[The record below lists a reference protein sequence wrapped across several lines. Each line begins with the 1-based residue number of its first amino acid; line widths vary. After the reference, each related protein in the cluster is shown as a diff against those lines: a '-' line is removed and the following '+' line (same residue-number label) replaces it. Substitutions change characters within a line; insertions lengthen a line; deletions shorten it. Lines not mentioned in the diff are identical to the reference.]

1 MARKSRRAQNETAVS
16 TAVVANIQ
24 TKKKE
29 NLLRTAAYGRLSVEN
44 ETDES
49 LQTQMSML
57 YQFIDEH
64 EDLQFE
70 DSYSDNGYSGT
81 NFDRPEFVRLMDDVR
96 SGKIECIVVKDL
108 SRFGRDYL
116 ETGYYIET
124 LFPHLNVRFIA
135 VTDDFDSLREED
147 RSSLAVPI
155 KNMVNA
161 MYAKDISKKIC
172 ASREVIKNKEDS
184 MPMGTAPFGYDHS
197 EDKKRFV
204 LDEENAPTVRAI
216 FAWSRLGVSVKEI
229 GKRLDLIGAMTP
241 GQSRN
246 QKVGKEVKPA
256 EWRADTVYKILSHP
270 GYVGDVCVGRIKQA
284 LYKAE
289 KCHRTSPDE
298 WTVHQNVHEPLVT
311 REDREQIIQTMKSN
325 NMKKYSE
332 TDYHK
337 EQREKIQDQFS
348 GMIHCAEC
356 GRNMYYVRYL
366 HDYKTL
372 KKTGGQYLCPQNGG
386 KAACGGRVV
395 HEDFLKIFIMDQ
407 IHLLIKGMCDRK
419 KMLDMVNTS
428 QGGKN
433 ALLSAQKKM
442 LALQV
447 KISETEERQHKLYE
461 DYADGVLD
469 AEDYQNIKEQYVA
482 DAQRMQDELAGLEVK
497 RKRLEK
503 TIDDYSKIVK
513 HLEQYL
519 DNREFNSE
527 LVHELVERVSISK
540 TDGYEIT
547 FKCEDVYK
555 RVIEM
560 MEGGECE

>member
-1 MARKSRRAQNETAVS
+1 MARKSRRAQNDTAVS

-24 TKKKE
+24 PRKKE

-135 VTDDFDSLREED
+135 VTDEFDSIREED

-246 QKVGKEVKPA
+246 KKVGKEIKPA

-298 WTVHQNVHEPLVT
+298 WTVHQNAHEPLVT
-311 REDREQIIQTMKSN
+311 REDREQIMQTMKAN

-461 DYADGVLD
+461 DYADGILD

-519 DNREFNSE
+519 DNREFNPE
-527 LVHELVERVSISK
+527 LVHELVERVSISN

>member
-1 MARKSRRAQNETAVS
+1 M
-16 TAVVANIQ
+16 
-24 TKKKE
+24 
-29 NLLRTAAYGRLSVEN
+29 
-44 ETDES
+44 
-49 LQTQMSML
+49 
-57 YQFIDEH
+57 
-64 EDLQFE
+64 
-70 DSYSDNGYSGT
+70 
-81 NFDRPEFVRLMDDVR
+81 
-96 SGKIECIVVKDL
+96 
-108 SRFGRDYL
+108 
-116 ETGYYIET
+116 
-124 LFPHLNVRFIA
+124 
-135 VTDDFDSLREED
+135 
-147 RSSLAVPI
+147 
-155 KNMVNA
+155 
-161 MYAKDISKKIC
+161 
-172 ASREVIKNKEDS
+172 
-184 MPMGTAPFGYDHS
+184 
-197 EDKKRFV
+197 
-204 LDEENAPTVRAI
+204 
-216 FAWSRLGVSVKEI
+216 
-229 GKRLDLIGAMTP
+229 
-241 GQSRN
+241 
-246 QKVGKEVKPA
+246 
-256 EWRADTVYKILSHP
+256 
-270 GYVGDVCVGRIKQA
+270 
-284 LYKAE
+284 KA
-289 KCHRTSPDE
+289 
-298 WTVHQNVHEPLVT
+298 
-311 REDREQIIQTMKSN
+311 N

-461 DYADGVLD
+461 DYADGILD

-519 DNREFNSE
+519 DNREFNPE
-527 LVHELVERVSISK
+527 LVHELVERVSISN

>member
-1 MARKSRRAQNETAVS
+1 MARKSRRAQNEAAVS
-16 TAVVANIQ
+16 VAVPSNIKI
-24 TKKKE
+24 KKKDK
-29 NLLRTAAYGRLSVEN
+29 LLRTAAYGRLSVEN

-49 LQTQMSML
+49 LHTQMSML

-64 EDLQFE
+64 EDLELE

-96 SGKIECIVVKDL
+96 SGRIECIVVKDL

-135 VTDDFDSLREED
+135 VTDDFDSIREED

-172 ASREVIKNKEDS
+172 AAREVIKNKEDS

-197 EDKKRFV
+197 EDKKKYV
-204 LDEENAPTVRAI
+204 TDEENAPTVRAI

-246 QKVGKEVKPA
+246 QKAGKEVKPA
-256 EWRADTVYKILSHP
+256 EWRADTVYKILAHP

-284 LYKAE
+284 LYKSE

-298 WTVHQNVHEPLVT
+298 WTVHRNAHEPLVT
-311 REDREQIIQTMKSN
+311 REDRETIIQNMKAN
-325 NMKKYSE
+325 DMKKYSNSA
-332 TDYHK
+332 YHK

-348 GMIHCAEC
+348 GMIHCADC
-356 GRNMYYVRYL
+356 GHNMYYVRYL

-372 KKTGGQYLCPQNGG
+372 KKTGGHYLCPQNGG

-407 IHLLIKGMCDRK
+407 IHILIKGMCDRK

-428 QGGKN
+428 LGGKN

-461 DYADGVLD
+461 DYADGLLN

-503 TIDDYSKIVK
+503 TIDDYTKIVK

-519 DNREFNSE
+519 DNRAFNPE
-527 LVHELVERVSISK
+527 LVHELVERVSISN

>member
-1 MARKSRRAQNETAVS
+1 MARKSRRAQNDTAVS
-16 TAVVANIQ
+16 TAVIANMQ

-135 VTDDFDSLREED
+135 VTDDFDSIREED

-172 ASREVIKNKEDS
+172 ASREVIKKKEDS

-246 QKVGKEVKPA
+246 QKAGKEVKPA

-311 REDREQIIQTMKSN
+311 REDREQIIQTMKAN
-325 NMKKYSE
+325 NMKKYSK

-461 DYADGVLD
+461 DYADGILD

-482 DAQRMQDELAGLEVK
+482 DAQRMQDELAGLEIK

-519 DNREFNSE
+519 DNREFNPE
-527 LVHELVERVSISK
+527 LVHELVERVSISN

>member
-24 TKKKE
+24 TRKKE

-135 VTDDFDSLREED
+135 VTDDFDSIREED

-246 QKVGKEVKPA
+246 QKAGKEVKPA

-311 REDREQIIQTMKSN
+311 REDREQIIQTMKAN

-461 DYADGVLD
+461 DYADGILD

-519 DNREFNSE
+519 DNREFNPE
-527 LVHELVERVSISK
+527 LVHELVERVSISN

>member
-1 MARKSRRAQNETAVS
+1 MARKSRRAQNDTAVS
-16 TAVVANIQ
+16 TAVIANMQ

-81 NFDRPEFVRLMDDVR
+81 NFDRPEFVRLMDGVR

-135 VTDDFDSLREED
+135 VTDDFDSIREED

-311 REDREQIIQTMKSN
+311 REDREQIIQTMKAN

-419 KMLDMVNTS
+419 KMLDIVNTS

-461 DYADGVLD
+461 DYADGILD

-519 DNREFNSE
+519 DNREFNPE
-527 LVHELVERVSISK
+527 LVHELVERVSISN

>member
-1 MARKSRRAQNETAVS
+1 MARKSRRAQNDTAVS

-135 VTDDFDSLREED
+135 VTDEFDSIREED

-172 ASREVIKNKEDS
+172 AAREVIKNKADS
-184 MPMGTAPFGYDHS
+184 MPMGTAPFGYEHT
-197 EDKKRFV
+197 EDKKRYV

-246 QKVGKEVKPA
+246 KKVGKEIKPA

-311 REDREQIIQTMKSN
+311 REDREQIIQTMKAN
-325 NMKKYSE
+325 NMKKCSE

-461 DYADGVLD
+461 DYADGILD

-519 DNREFNSE
+519 DNREFNPE
-527 LVHELVERVSISK
+527 LVHELVERVSISN

-560 MEGGECE
+560 MEGGDCE

>member
-1 MARKSRRAQNETAVS
+1 MARKSRRAQNDTTVS

-135 VTDDFDSLREED
+135 VTDDFDSIREED

-246 QKVGKEVKPA
+246 QKAGKEVKPA

-311 REDREQIIQTMKSN
+311 REDREQIIQTMKAN

-461 DYADGVLD
+461 DYADGILD

-519 DNREFNSE
+519 DNREFNPE
-527 LVHELVERVSISK
+527 LVHELVERVSISN

-560 MEGGECE
+560 MEGGDCE

>member
-1 MARKSRRAQNETAVS
+1 MARKSRRAQNDTAVS
-16 TAVVANIQ
+16 TAVIANIQ

-57 YQFIDEH
+57 YQYIDEH

-124 LFPHLNVRFIA
+124 LFPHLNVRFIS
-135 VTDDFDSLREED
+135 VTDEFDSIREED

-161 MYAKDISKKIC
+161 MYATDISKKIC
-172 ASREVIKNKEDS
+172 AAREVIKNKDDS

-197 EDKKRFV
+197 EDKKKYV

-229 GKRLDLIGAMTP
+229 GKRLDLIGVMTP

-246 QKVGKEVKPA
+246 KKVGKEVKPA

-311 REDREQIIQTMKSN
+311 REDREQIIQTMKAN

-461 DYADGVLD
+461 DYADGILD

-519 DNREFNSE
+519 DNREFNPE
-527 LVHELVERVSISK
+527 LVHELVERVSISN

>member
-1 MARKSRRAQNETAVS
+1 MARKSRRAQNDTAVS

-135 VTDDFDSLREED
+135 VTDDFDSIREED

-216 FAWSRLGVSVKEI
+216 FAWSRLCVSVKEI
-229 GKRLDLIGAMTP
+229 GKRLDLIGVMTP

-246 QKVGKEVKPA
+246 QKVGKEIKPA

-270 GYVGDVCVGRIKQA
+270 GYVGDVCRQNQA
-284 LYKAE
+284 SSL
-289 KCHRTSPDE
+289 
-298 WTVHQNVHEPLVT
+298 
-311 REDREQIIQTMKSN
+311 
-325 NMKKYSE
+325 
-332 TDYHK
+332 
-337 EQREKIQDQFS
+337 
-348 GMIHCAEC
+348 
-356 GRNMYYVRYL
+356 
-366 HDYKTL
+366 
-372 KKTGGQYLCPQNGG
+372 
-386 KAACGGRVV
+386 
-395 HEDFLKIFIMDQ
+395 
-407 IHLLIKGMCDRK
+407 
-419 KMLDMVNTS
+419 
-428 QGGKN
+428 
-433 ALLSAQKKM
+433 
-442 LALQV
+442 
-447 KISETEERQHKLYE
+447 
-461 DYADGVLD
+461 
-469 AEDYQNIKEQYVA
+469 
-482 DAQRMQDELAGLEVK
+482 
-497 RKRLEK
+497 
-503 TIDDYSKIVK
+503 
-513 HLEQYL
+513 
-519 DNREFNSE
+519 
-527 LVHELVERVSISK
+527 
-540 TDGYEIT
+540 
-547 FKCEDVYK
+547 
-555 RVIEM
+555 
-560 MEGGECE
+560 

>member
-1 MARKSRRAQNETAVS
+1 MARKSRRAQNDTAVS
-16 TAVVANIQ
+16 TAVIANIQ

-96 SGKIECIVVKDL
+96 SGIIECIVVKDL

-135 VTDDFDSLREED
+135 VTDDFDSIREED

-172 ASREVIKNKEDS
+172 ASREVMKNKADS

-197 EDKKRFV
+197 EDKKKYV

-246 QKVGKEVKPA
+246 KKVGKEIKPA

-298 WTVHQNVHEPLVT
+298 WTVHQNAHEPLVT
-311 REDREQIIQTMKSN
+311 REDREQIIQTMKAN

-348 GMIHCAEC
+348 GTIHCAEC

-419 KMLDMVNTS
+419 KMLDKVNTS

-461 DYADGVLD
+461 DYADGILD
-469 AEDYQNIKEQYVA
+469 AEDYQNIKKQYVA

-519 DNREFNSE
+519 DNREFNPE
-527 LVHELVERVSISK
+527 LVHELVERVSISN

>member
-1 MARKSRRAQNETAVS
+1 MARKSRRAQNDTAVS
-16 TAVVANIQ
+16 TAVIANIQ

-96 SGKIECIVVKDL
+96 SGIIECIVVKDL

-135 VTDDFDSLREED
+135 VTDDFDSIREED

-172 ASREVIKNKEDS
+172 ASREVMKNKADS

-197 EDKKRFV
+197 EDKKKYV

-246 QKVGKEVKPA
+246 KKVGKEIKPA

-298 WTVHQNVHEPLVT
+298 WTVHQNAHEPLVT
-311 REDREQIIQTMKSN
+311 REDREQIIQTMKAN

-419 KMLDMVNTS
+419 KMLDKVNTS

-461 DYADGVLD
+461 DYADGILD
-469 AEDYQNIKEQYVA
+469 AEDYQNIKKQYVA

-519 DNREFNSE
+519 DNREFNPE
-527 LVHELVERVSISK
+527 LVHELVERVSISN

>member
-1 MARKSRRAQNETAVS
+1 MARKSRRAQNDTAVS

-57 YQFIDEH
+57 YQYIDEH
-64 EDLQFE
+64 EDLQLE

-135 VTDDFDSLREED
+135 VTDEFDSIREED

-172 ASREVIKNKEDS
+172 AAREVIKNKEDS

-197 EDKKRFV
+197 EDKKKYV

-229 GKRLDLIGAMTP
+229 GKRLDLIGVMTP

-246 QKVGKEVKPA
+246 KKVGKEVKPA

-311 REDREQIIQTMKSN
+311 REDREQIIQTMKAN

-461 DYADGVLD
+461 DYADGILD

-503 TIDDYSKIVK
+503 TISDYSKIVK

-519 DNREFNSE
+519 DNREFNPE
-527 LVHELVERVSISK
+527 LVHELVERVSISN

-560 MEGGECE
+560 MEGGDSE

>member
-135 VTDDFDSLREED
+135 VTDDFDSIREED

-172 ASREVIKNKEDS
+172 ASREVMKNKADS

-197 EDKKRFV
+197 EDKKRYV

-311 REDREQIIQTMKSN
+311 REDREQIIQTMKAN

-461 DYADGVLD
+461 DYADGILD

-519 DNREFNSE
+519 DNREFNPE
-527 LVHELVERVSISK
+527 LVHELVERVSISN

>member
-24 TKKKE
+24 TRKKE

-108 SRFGRDYL
+108 SRFGRVYL

-135 VTDDFDSLREED
+135 VTDDFDSIREED

-246 QKVGKEVKPA
+246 KKVGKEIKPA

-311 REDREQIIQTMKSN
+311 REDREQIIQTMKAN

-461 DYADGVLD
+461 DYADGILD

-519 DNREFNSE
+519 DNREFNPE
-527 LVHELVERVSISK
+527 LVHELVERVSISN

>member
-1 MARKSRRAQNETAVS
+1 MARKSRRAQNDTAVS

-64 EDLQFE
+64 EDLQLE

-124 LFPHLNVRFIA
+124 LFPHLNVRFIS
-135 VTDDFDSLREED
+135 VTDEFDSTREED

-172 ASREVIKNKEDS
+172 AAREVIKNKADS
-184 MPMGTAPFGYDHS
+184 MPMGTAPFGYEHT
-197 EDKKRFV
+197 EDKKRYV

-216 FAWSRLGVSVKEI
+216 FAWSRLGVSIKEI

-246 QKVGKEVKPA
+246 KKVGKEIKPA

-289 KCHRTSPDE
+289 KCHRSSPDE

-311 REDREQIIQTMKSN
+311 REDREQIIQTMKAN

-461 DYADGVLD
+461 DYADGILD

-519 DNREFNSE
+519 DNREFNPE
-527 LVHELVERVSISK
+527 LVHELVERVSISN

>member
-1 MARKSRRAQNETAVS
+1 MARKSRRTQNDTAVS
-16 TAVVANIQ
+16 TAVIANIQ

-96 SGKIECIVVKDL
+96 NGKIECIVVKDL

-135 VTDDFDSLREED
+135 VTDEFDSIREED

-197 EDKKRFV
+197 EDKKRYV

-246 QKVGKEVKPA
+246 QKAGKEVKPA

-298 WTVHQNVHEPLVT
+298 WTVHQNTHEPLVT
-311 REDREQIIQTMKSN
+311 REDREQIIQTMKEN

-461 DYADGVLD
+461 DYADGILD

-519 DNREFNSE
+519 DNREFNPE
-527 LVHELVERVSISK
+527 LVHELVERVSISN

>member
-16 TAVVANIQ
+16 TAVIANIQ
-24 TKKKE
+24 AKKKE

-135 VTDDFDSLREED
+135 VTDDFDSIREED

-172 ASREVIKNKEDS
+172 VSREVIKNKEDS

-204 LDEENAPTVRAI
+204 IDEENAPTVRAI

-311 REDREQIIQTMKSN
+311 REDREQIIQTMKAN

-433 ALLSAQKKM
+433 ALLSAKKKM

-461 DYADGVLD
+461 DYADGILD

-519 DNREFNSE
+519 DNREFNPE
-527 LVHELVERVSISK
+527 LVHELVERVSISN

>member
-1 MARKSRRAQNETAVS
+1 MARKSRRAQNDTAVS
-16 TAVVANIQ
+16 TAVTANIQ

-135 VTDDFDSLREED
+135 VTDDFDSIREED

-246 QKVGKEVKPA
+246 QKAGKEVKPA
-256 EWRADTVYKILSHP
+256 EWRADTVYKIISHP

-311 REDREQIIQTMKSN
+311 REDREQIIQTMKAN

-461 DYADGVLD
+461 DYADGILD
-469 AEDYQNIKEQYVA
+469 TEDYQNIKEQYVA

-519 DNREFNSE
+519 DNREFNPE
-527 LVHELVERVSISK
+527 LVHELVERVSISN

>member
-1 MARKSRRAQNETAVS
+1 MARKSRRAQNDTVVS
-16 TAVVANIQ
+16 TAVAANIQ
-24 TKKKE
+24 IKKKE

-135 VTDDFDSLREED
+135 VTDDFDSIREED

-172 ASREVIKNKEDS
+172 ASREIMKNKADS

-197 EDKKRFV
+197 EDKKRYV

-246 QKVGKEVKPA
+246 QKAGKEVKPA

-311 REDREQIIQTMKSN
+311 REDREQIIQTMKAN

-419 KMLDMVNTS
+419 KMLDMVNAS

-447 KISETEERQHKLYE
+447 KISEAEERQHKLYE
-461 DYADGVLD
+461 DYADGILD

-519 DNREFNSE
+519 DNREFNPE
-527 LVHELVERVSISK
+527 LVHELVERVSISN

>member
-1 MARKSRRAQNETAVS
+1 MARKSRRAQNDTAVS

-135 VTDDFDSLREED
+135 VTDDFDSIREED

-229 GKRLDLIGAMTP
+229 GKRLDLIGVMTP

-246 QKVGKEVKPA
+246 QKVGKEIKPA

-311 REDREQIIQTMKSN
+311 REDREQIIQTMNAN

-407 IHLLIKGMCDRK
+407 IHLLIKGMCNRK

-461 DYADGVLD
+461 DYADGILD

-527 LVHELVERVSISK
+527 LVHELVERVSISN

>member
-1 MARKSRRAQNETAVS
+1 MARKSRRAQNDTAVS

-24 TKKKE
+24 PRKKE

-135 VTDDFDSLREED
+135 VTDDFDSIREED

-229 GKRLDLIGAMTP
+229 GKRLDLIGVMTP

-246 QKVGKEVKPA
+246 QKVGKEIKPA

-311 REDREQIIQTMKSN
+311 REDREQIIQTMKAN

-407 IHLLIKGMCDRK
+407 IHLLIKGMCNRK

-461 DYADGVLD
+461 DYADGILD

-527 LVHELVERVSISK
+527 LVHELVERVSISN

>member
-1 MARKSRRAQNETAVS
+1 M
-16 TAVVANIQ
+16 
-24 TKKKE
+24 
-29 NLLRTAAYGRLSVEN
+29 
-44 ETDES
+44 
-49 LQTQMSML
+49 
-57 YQFIDEH
+57 
-64 EDLQFE
+64 
-70 DSYSDNGYSGT
+70 
-81 NFDRPEFVRLMDDVR
+81 
-96 SGKIECIVVKDL
+96 
-108 SRFGRDYL
+108 
-116 ETGYYIET
+116 
-124 LFPHLNVRFIA
+124 
-135 VTDDFDSLREED
+135 
-147 RSSLAVPI
+147 
-155 KNMVNA
+155 
-161 MYAKDISKKIC
+161 
-172 ASREVIKNKEDS
+172 
-184 MPMGTAPFGYDHS
+184 
-197 EDKKRFV
+197 
-204 LDEENAPTVRAI
+204 
-216 FAWSRLGVSVKEI
+216 
-229 GKRLDLIGAMTP
+229 
-241 GQSRN
+241 
-246 QKVGKEVKPA
+246 
-256 EWRADTVYKILSHP
+256 
-270 GYVGDVCVGRIKQA
+270 CVGRIKQA

-298 WTVHQNVHEPLVT
+298 WTVHQNAHEPLVT
-311 REDREQIIQTMKSN
+311 REDREQIIQTMKAN

-419 KMLDMVNTS
+419 KMLDKVNTS

-461 DYADGVLD
+461 DYADGILD
-469 AEDYQNIKEQYVA
+469 AEDYQNIKKQYVA

-519 DNREFNSE
+519 DNREFNPE
-527 LVHELVERVSISK
+527 LVHELVERVSISN

>member
-1 MARKSRRAQNETAVS
+1 MARKSRRAQNDTAVS
-16 TAVVANIQ
+16 TVVIANIQ

-29 NLLRTAAYGRLSVEN
+29 KLLRTAAYGRLSVEN

-57 YQFIDEH
+57 YQYIDEH
-64 EDLQFE
+64 EDLQLE

-124 LFPHLNVRFIA
+124 LFPHLNVRFIS
-135 VTDDFDSLREED
+135 VTDEFDSIREED

-172 ASREVIKNKEDS
+172 AAREVIKNKADS
-184 MPMGTAPFGYDHS
+184 QPMGTAPFGYDHT
-197 EDKKRFV
+197 EDKKRYV
-204 LDEENAPTVRAI
+204 LDEEKRTDCQSDLRMVET
-216 FAWSRLGVSVKEI
+216 WCI
-229 GKRLDLIGAMTP
+229 GERDRKRLDLIGAMTP

-270 GYVGDVCVGRIKQA
+270 GYVGDVCVGR
-284 LYKAE
+284 
-289 KCHRTSPDE
+289 TSKLLIRLKMSPNHSDE
-298 WTVHQNVHEPLVT
+298 WTVHQNAHEPLVT
-311 REDREQIIQTMKSN
+311 REDREQIIQTMKANST
-325 NMKKYSE
+325 KKYSE

-356 GRNMYYVRYL
+356 GHNMYYVRYL

-372 KKTGGQYLCPQNGG
+372 KKTGGHYLCPAERRPNGCLRWSSG
-386 KAACGGRVV
+386 A
-395 HEDFLKIFIMDQ
+395 EDFLKIFI
-407 IHLLIKGMCDRK
+407 IGS
-419 KMLDMVNTS
+419 NP
-428 QGGKN
+428 
-433 ALLSAQKKM
+433 SA
-442 LALQV
+442 
-447 KISETEERQHKLYE
+447 
-461 DYADGVLD
+461 D
-469 AEDYQNIKEQYVA
+469 
-482 DAQRMQDELAGLEVK
+482 
-497 RKRLEK
+497 
-503 TIDDYSKIVK
+503 
-513 HLEQYL
+513 
-519 DNREFNSE
+519 
-527 LVHELVERVSISK
+527 
-540 TDGYEIT
+540 
-547 FKCEDVYK
+547 
-555 RVIEM
+555 
-560 MEGGECE
+560 

>member
-1 MARKSRRAQNETAVS
+1 MARKSRRAQNDTAVS

-24 TKKKE
+24 PRKKG

-135 VTDDFDSLREED
+135 VTDDFDSIREED

-246 QKVGKEVKPA
+246 KKVGKEIKPA

-298 WTVHQNVHEPLVT
+298 WTVHQNAHEPLVT
-311 REDREQIIQTMKSN
+311 REDREQIMQTMKAN

-433 ALLSAQKKM
+433 ALLFAQKKM

-461 DYADGVLD
+461 DYADGILD

-519 DNREFNSE
+519 DNREFNPE
-527 LVHELVERVSISK
+527 LVHELVERVSISN

>member
-1 MARKSRRAQNETAVS
+1 MARKSRRAQNDTAVS

-135 VTDDFDSLREED
+135 VTDDFDSIREED

-229 GKRLDLIGAMTP
+229 GKRLDLIGVMTP

-246 QKVGKEVKPA
+246 QKVGKEIKPA
-256 EWRADTVYKILSHP
+256 EWRAVTVYKILSHP

-311 REDREQIIQTMKSN
+311 REDREQIIQTMKAN

-395 HEDFLKIFIMDQ
+395 HEDFLKIFVMDQ

-461 DYADGVLD
+461 DYADGILD

-482 DAQRMQDELAGLEVK
+482 DAQRMKDELAGLEVK

-519 DNREFNSE
+519 DNREFNPE
-527 LVHELVERVSISK
+527 LVHELVERVSISN

>member
-1 MARKSRRAQNETAVS
+1 MARKSRRAQNDTAVS
-16 TAVVANIQ
+16 TAVIANIQ

-124 LFPHLNVRFIA
+124 LFPHLNVRFIS
-135 VTDDFDSLREED
+135 VTDEFDSTREED

-172 ASREVIKNKEDS
+172 AAREVIKNKADS
-184 MPMGTAPFGYDHS
+184 MPMGTAPFGYEHT
-197 EDKKRFV
+197 EDKKRYV

-298 WTVHQNVHEPLVT
+298 WTIHQNVHEPLVT
-311 REDREQIIQTMKSN
+311 REDREQIIQTMKANST
-325 NMKKYSE
+325 KKYSE

-386 KAACGGRVV
+386 KAACGGRMV

-461 DYADGVLD
+461 DYADGLLD

-503 TIDDYSKIVK
+503 TINDYSKIVK

-519 DNREFNSE
+519 DNREFNPE
-527 LVHELVERVSISK
+527 LVHELVERVSISN

>member
-1 MARKSRRAQNETAVS
+1 MARKSRRAQNDTAVS
-16 TAVVANIQ
+16 TAVIANIQ

-135 VTDDFDSLREED
+135 VTDDFDSIREED

-172 ASREVIKNKEDS
+172 ASREVMKNKADS

-197 EDKKRFV
+197 EDKKRYV

-311 REDREQIIQTMKSN
+311 REDREQIIQTMKAN

-447 KISETEERQHKLYE
+447 KISETEEHQHKLYE
-461 DYADGVLD
+461 DYADGILD

-519 DNREFNSE
+519 DNREFNPE
-527 LVHELVERVSISK
+527 LVHELVERVSISN

>member
-1 MARKSRRAQNETAVS
+1 MARKSRRAQNDTAVS
-16 TAVVANIQ
+16 TAVIANMQ

-135 VTDDFDSLREED
+135 VTDDFDSIREED

-246 QKVGKEVKPA
+246 KKVGKEIKPA

-311 REDREQIIQTMKSN
+311 REDREQIIQTMKAN

-461 DYADGVLD
+461 DYADGILD

-519 DNREFNSE
+519 DNREFNPE
-527 LVHELVERVSISK
+527 LVHELVERVSISN

>member
-1 MARKSRRAQNETAVS
+1 MARKSRRAQNDTAVS
-16 TAVVANIQ
+16 TAVAANIQ

-135 VTDDFDSLREED
+135 VTDDFDSIREED

-184 MPMGTAPFGYDHS
+184 MPMGTAPFGYNHS

-311 REDREQIIQTMKSN
+311 REDREQIIQTMKAN

-461 DYADGVLD
+461 DYADGILD

-519 DNREFNSE
+519 DNREFNPE
-527 LVHELVERVSISK
+527 LVHELVERVSISN